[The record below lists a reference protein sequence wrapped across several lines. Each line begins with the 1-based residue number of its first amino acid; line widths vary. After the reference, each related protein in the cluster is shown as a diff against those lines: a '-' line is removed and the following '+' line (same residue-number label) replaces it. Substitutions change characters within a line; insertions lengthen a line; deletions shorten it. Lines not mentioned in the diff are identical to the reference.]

1 MTMTMDLTQISQM
14 VKWLDEERRKD
25 KAAIAALQE
34 RLETQE
40 EQFSRIDEQL
50 ASLKETLASYKVL
63 PGRIAKFTDSLER
76 LQLEL
81 TNMISSRD
89 EQHRKEHREMERSRQ
104 LEIGA
109 LRDEISRVAG
119 EIRPIP
125 RLEER
130 IGVVAA
136 ENSRINETVQ
146 RLNGVVTDQG
156 KRFEDRLQAVVYLEE
171 QRRADHQRIVEMEK
185 IWPEIHKRVETVAAK
200 LPLLED
206 ALPKLKSRLEEG
218 LKPIK
223 EFETVVEELR
233 VADFRR
239 NQEVKKWAGQAAE
252 VREEIARVR
261 EERQGFLED
270 YRDVQDAL
278 KQVEEFTGRL
288 EIRQNEALER
298 QRLTEERIKRQWEEW
313 QTKQEKSRRNWEVGE
328 EERWRE
334 QTRFNDRVQKEI
346 AEFPPVLKFF
356 ERQVN
361 AIWSIRRDEASR
373 LLKIAQNE
381 YEAMVTEVDEQMAD
395 FREQFEAPKG
405 V

>member
-1 MTMTMDLTQISQM
+1 MTMDLTQISQM